1 MDIRGRNWSIFKE
14 TNALKGFS
22 TIAKS
27 LLPKDSKTSDSI
39 WIDAARAVFAELSKL
54 YANESISMSEFADK
68 ILRTDLKTLVKLL
81 KDTPASKI
89 INDEIEKAALSVLM
103 VLATYLR
110 PLRLYRSARDCFS
123 ITDWVNDTSQSN
135 FLFISSRADV
145 KEDLNPIITTQ
156 VDIAVTALR
165 SLKEESNTPK
175 VWFILD
181 ELSYFNHSIPSL
193 PDGLAMARSF
203 GGCFVL
209 GTQDMNQLT
218 EIYSGEIA
226 KSISN
231 NCKTKIYM
239 NIEGKEAARWC
250 SEALGEGEIE
260 EWHEGLSYGAHEMR
274 DGIQVNQNRIIRPL
288 VLASEL
294 MMLKAGEGFIK
305 FSGFEPIQF
314 RFADSYLKK
323 IAAGFIENTGLLKVF
338 NKELACAQKR
348 RKEIEDQVDI
358 IETNSISEKTKNKN
372 KSKTKTKINKNPQT
386 STEEG
391 ISIVEQKIE
400 KSTLEVELV

>member
-1 MDIRGRNWSIFKE
+1 
-14 TNALKGFS
+14 
-22 TIAKS
+22 
-27 LLPKDSKTSDSI
+27 
-39 WIDAARAVFAELSKL
+39 
-54 YANESISMSEFADK
+54 
-68 ILRTDLKTLVKLL
+68 
-81 KDTPASKI
+81 
-89 INDEIEKAALSVLM
+89 
-103 VLATYLR
+103 
-110 PLRLYRSARDCFS
+110 
-123 ITDWVNDTSQSN
+123 
-135 FLFISSRADV
+135 
-145 KEDLNPIITTQ
+145 
-156 VDIAVTALR
+156 
-165 SLKEESNTPK
+165 
-175 VWFILD
+175 
-181 ELSYFNHSIPSL
+181 
-193 PDGLAMARSF
+193 
-203 GGCFVL
+203 
-209 GTQDMNQLT
+209 MNQLT

-372 KSKTKTKINKNPQT
+372 KSKTKAKINKNPQT